1 MPLVAESNYVRRV
14 VDDEL
19 DELLSGLPAILLDG
33 PKGVG
38 KTETARRRSRTIR
51 RLDVA
56 AEKELVEADPSI
68 VASDE
73 PPVLLD
79 EWQRCPGLWDA
90 VRHMVDADGSAGRF
104 LLTGSPPGS
113 GMHSGA
119 GRIASV
125 RMRPFTLSE
134 RGVGDPTVSFRAL
147 AGGRRPNIRGRTAV
161 TLPVYVDEILAGGF
175 PGMRHLAGRSLVTQ
189 LDGYLER
196 IVDHDLSEA
205 GFTVRRPAAVRSWL
219 RAYAAAIGTTA
230 SWEKIRDAATS
241 ELASKPSRPTTST
254 YTELLTSMRILD
266 PLEAWSPTYNHL
278 ARLTSAPKHYL
289 ADPALAARL
298 LHRTRHRLLSGDET
312 GLPIPRDGTFLGAL
326 FESLVA
332 LSVRTLAQGVAGR
345 AYHLRTEHGRHEI
358 DFIVETD
365 HGIVAVESKLNPAV
379 NEHDVRHLSWLSEIL
394 GAELLDAVV
403 ITAGPEAYRRRDGV
417 AVVPL
422 ALLGP

>member
-1 MPLVAESNYVRRV
+1 
-14 VDDEL
+14 
-19 DELLSGLPAILLDG
+19 
-33 PKGVG
+33 
-38 KTETARRRSRTIR
+38 
-51 RLDVA
+51 
-56 AEKELVEADPSI
+56 
-68 VASDE
+68 
-73 PPVLLD
+73 
-79 EWQRCPGLWDA
+79 
-90 VRHMVDADGSAGRF
+90 
-104 LLTGSPPGS
+104 
-113 GMHSGA
+113 
-119 GRIASV
+119 
-125 RMRPFTLSE
+125 
-134 RGVGDPTVSFRAL
+134 
-147 AGGRRPNIRGRTAV
+147 
-161 TLPVYVDEILAGGF
+161 
-175 PGMRHLAGRSLVTQ
+175 
-189 LDGYLER
+189 
-196 IVDHDLSEA
+196 
-205 GFTVRRPAAVRSWL
+205 
-219 RAYAAAIGTTA
+219 
-230 SWEKIRDAATS
+230 
-241 ELASKPSRPTTST
+241 
-254 YTELLTSMRILD
+254 MRILD